1 MPSDPVDK
9 KNKLKNF
16 TKTGLGLGNPLDIN
30 IQNIDL
36 TDTLNS
42 FQGLSGSRKLF
53 LGRFNENDLTEI
65 IGSIGLTSHLESI
78 GFDKLII
85 DIDKDENYIYYLKL
99 YWKNKDFENQLIDL
113 RVSDNIF
120 VPDKRFFGENEN
132 PPHYDMITIE
142 WLSSR
147 NPLKQFDEQKP
158 QLPGQTN
165 PGLGVLKYCFRL
177 LYIVARE
184 IYKDG
189 FLDIPD
195 HMHGAIMY
203 SKKFKFFDPVH
214 EAILRA
220 VMRDLKDYSLS
231 DISWGVITETI
242 IDKHKNI
249 PAVYDPGE
257 QIHYVSR
264 RMTKYFKSPKY
275 IDTFNKY
282 YKRKKYYFDYN
293 EMVRKRE
300 EILKSKKITDL

>member
-1 MPSDPVDK
+1 MSDPVDK

-16 TKTGLGLGNPLDIN
+16 AKSGMGLSNPLDIDFKN
-30 IQNIDL
+30 FDL
-36 TDTLNS
+36 SGTLNN
-42 FQGLSGSRKLF
+42 FHGLSGSKKLF
-53 LGRFNENDLTEI
+53 LGQYNENDLMDI
-65 IGSIGLTSHLESI
+65 IGSIGLSAHLQAM
-78 GFDKLII
+78 GFDDIII

-99 YWKNKDFENQLIDL
+99 YWKEKEPDRQLLDL
-113 RVSDNIF
+113 RVSDNTF
-120 VPDKRFFGENEN
+120 VPDKRFFYGEEV
-132 PPHYDMITIE
+132 PLPYDMITIE
-142 WLSSR
+142 WLSAK
-147 NPLKQFDEQKP
+147 NPLKNFDDEKP

-165 PGLGVLKYCFRL
+165 PGLGVLKYCFSL
-177 LYIVARE
+177 LYIVAKN

-220 VMRDLKDYSLS
+220 VMRDLKDYSLA

-242 IDKHKNI
+242 IEKYKNM

-257 QIHYVSR
+257 QIHYVSN
-264 RMTKYFKSPKY
+264 RMRKYFKSRKY
-275 IDTFNKY
+275 IETFNKY
-282 YKRKKYYFDYN
+282 YKRKKYYLDYN

-300 EILKSKKITDL
+300 LILQSKSISDL